1 MVKKRTKSKTVSKDV
16 GILGRFIGVQ
26 ELKSRKLIKLSKT
39 NKNRFILTIKG
50 RKELSKKRKQF
61 PFVSRR

>member
-1 MVKKRTKSKTVSKDV
+1 MVKKRTKSKIVSKDV
-16 GILGRFIGVQ
+16 GILGRFIGVP

-61 PFVSRR
+61 PFVSRG